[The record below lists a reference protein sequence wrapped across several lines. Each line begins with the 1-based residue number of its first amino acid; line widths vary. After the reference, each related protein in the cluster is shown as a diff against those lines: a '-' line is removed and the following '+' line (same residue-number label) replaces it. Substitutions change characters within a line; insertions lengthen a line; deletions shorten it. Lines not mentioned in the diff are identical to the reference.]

1 MEPLG
6 IRRKVDDLGRVVI
19 PAAIRRALD
28 LGVGEEVDV
37 TLEGDRIVLS
47 KAADRC
53 AFCGTDVELTS
64 FRGKSV
70 CWSCAAALRALDRE
84 RLGDPPPP
92 ARSSFF

>member
-1 MEPLG
+1 MESPG

-19 PAAIRRALD
+19 PAAIRRSMG
-28 LGVGEEVDV
+28 LGVGDEVDV
-37 TLEGDRIVLS
+37 TVEGDRIVLA

-53 AFCGTDVELTS
+53 AFCGTDVELTH
-64 FRGKSV
+64 FRGKPV

-84 RLGDPPPP
+84 RLGEPPPP